1 MKNIIKFLII
11 TVTFLLFI
19 VGCVELPNTVG
30 NRKICDERNHCEYS
44 GYQYNR

>member
-1 MKNIIKFLII
+1 MKNIIKFLIMTLI
-11 TVTFLLFI
+11 FVLFI
-19 VGCVELPNTVG
+19 VGCGELPNTVG